1 MNRWATIKRSRGFYH
16 FSVGLHPPTGYPVP
30 LLNYIKSANKF
41 LLPPLFFFFSI
52 AMEAKAL
59 TLKKRIDEKLLI
71 LNPLGIR
78 CWFQLHTEHCPIFLK
93 SSCWQFQ
100 RRWLSKID
108 SELPCL
114 YLVTI
119 WHLGHRLTEPSTCFD
134 AYNLAVR
141 KWQWHVIK
149 LMLRTNGIQNTKKKH
164 LTWFPEAVENIY
176 TS

>member
-41 LLPPLFFFFSI
+41 LLPPLFFFSI